1 FLLLPATEAP
11 RTTRRSTRSPL
22 KPACPAPPEAPTV
35 KMTRRVS
42 EAANEQEGSA
52 HEDNQGQRL
61 GGTTMS
67 LALACAA
74 TRRGTPRGRRDE
86 GAWCAGGR
94 PRGPRVPPPPQ
105 AKASPEARQLFASPD
120 WLVGRLSQA
129 HQACCTEGA
138 GARFPS
144 KNNKQLK

>member
-42 EAANEQEGSA
+42 EA
-52 HEDNQGQRL
+52 
-61 GGTTMS
+61 
-67 LALACAA
+67 
-74 TRRGTPRGRRDE
+74 
-86 GAWCAGGR
+86 
-94 PRGPRVPPPPQ
+94 
-105 AKASPEARQLFASPD
+105 FASPD

>member
-1 FLLLPATEAP
+1 SAAPRDRGTSHDSSLNTQPTEACVP
-11 RTTRRSTRSPL
+11 GSTGGADGEDDAQSLGGGKRTRGLRAR
-22 KPACPAPPEAPTV
+22 
-35 KMTRRVS
+35 
-42 EAANEQEGSA
+42 
-52 HEDNQGQRL
+52 GQS

-74 TRRGTPRGRRDE
+74 TRRGTPRGRRGYE